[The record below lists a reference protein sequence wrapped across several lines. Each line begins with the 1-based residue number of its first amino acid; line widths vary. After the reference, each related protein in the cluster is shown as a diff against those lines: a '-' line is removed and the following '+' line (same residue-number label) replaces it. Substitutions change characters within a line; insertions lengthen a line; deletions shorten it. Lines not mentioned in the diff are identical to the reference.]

1 MHAAGAAAM
10 SPEELVGATWRNLA
24 HRQGASAAAAEAV
37 LEEVIRA
44 YREPARHYHTLA
56 HIAVLLRQLEGHTA
70 DLRNGDAV
78 TLAIIFHDVVYDPR
92 RPDNEQQSAAM
103 AHRRLTALGFAP
115 NLIHRVA
122 DYIEATQHGRE
133 LDTQDP
139 DLALLLDLDLSTLA
153 AAPDAYRL
161 YASAIRREYGHVPDA
176 LYRLGRRQVLKG
188 FLARKHIY
196 RTRRLAELWETRAR
210 VNINAEIAELT

>member
-1 MHAAGAAAM
+1 M
-10 SPEELVGATWRNLA
+10 SPEELVAATWRGLA
-24 HRQGASAAAAEAV
+24 QRQGASAAAAETL
-37 LEEVIRA
+37 LEDVIRA

-70 DLRNGDAV
+70 ELANPDLV
-78 TLAIIFHDVVYDPR
+78 MLAIIFHDVVYDPR
-92 RPDNEQQSAAM
+92 RQDNEQQSAAM

-115 NLIHRVA
+115 NLIQRVA